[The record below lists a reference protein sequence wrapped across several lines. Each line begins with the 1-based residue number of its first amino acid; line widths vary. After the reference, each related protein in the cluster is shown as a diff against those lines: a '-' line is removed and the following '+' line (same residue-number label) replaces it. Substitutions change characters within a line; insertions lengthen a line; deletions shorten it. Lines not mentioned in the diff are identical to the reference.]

1 MTKIVPTGNYHCLA
15 LQIRCDA
22 VNELTDR
29 SLARERMTATLD
41 RARKQIVGSKAF
53 IGPDTKLVVLP
64 EYFLTGFPMGETVQ
78 AWISKACL
86 EMEGPEYEAMGRI
99 AEETHVYLAGS
110 AYEVDGK
117 FPGLYFQTSF
127 VVAPSGNVVLRY
139 RRLISMF
146 APTPHDIWE
155 RYLDVYGLEG
165 VFPVARTEIGNL
177 AAIASEEI
185 LYPEV
190 ARCMAM
196 RGAEIFVHS
205 SSETGSPLLTQKGV
219 AKQARAIENLAYVV
233 SANSAGIAHIDIP
246 VASADGGSAIIDYKG
261 TVLAEAAQGESM
273 VANAQID
280 LGALREYR
288 RRPGMGNLLSRQRFE
303 LFAQSYAEHSFH
315 PPNTL
320 LDENRQLIVP
330 DRAQFART
338 QMEIIERLVDKEV
351 I

>member
-1 MTKIVPTGNYHCLA
+1 MA
-15 LQIRCDA
+15 
-22 VNELTDR
+22 
-29 SLARERMTATLD
+29 ATLD
-41 RARKQIVGSKAF
+41 RVRRKILASKSF
-53 IGPDTKLVVLP
+53 IGPDTRLVVLP
-64 EYFLTGFPMGETVQ
+64 EYFLTGFPMGETVED
-78 AWISKACL
+78 WISKACL
-86 EMEGPEYEAMGRI
+86 EMNGPEYEALGRI
-99 AEETHVYLAGS
+99 AQETGVYLAGS
-110 AYEVDGK
+110 AYETDDT
-117 FPGLYFQTSF
+117 FAGLYFQTSF
-127 VVAPSGNVVLRY
+127 VVDPSGDIVLRY
-139 RRLISMF
+139 RRLISMY

-165 VFPVARTEIGNL
+165 VFPVARTAIGNL

-219 AKQARAIENLAYVV
+219 AKRARAIENLAYVV

-246 VASADGGSAIIDYKG
+246 LASADGGSAVIDYRG
-261 TVLAEAAQGESM
+261 IVLAEAAQGESM
-273 VANAQID
+273 VAHAQID
-280 LGALREYR
+280 PEALRRYR

-303 LFAQSYAEHSFH
+303 LFAESYAKHSFH

-320 LDENRQLIVP
+320 LDDDSKTIIP
-330 DRAQFART
+330 DRAQFARV
-338 QMEIIERLVDKEV
+338 QMETIERLVDKEV